1 MSPVLFHRN
10 TPLFL
15 VSIATIAFLY
25 APIVLLVVMSFNDS
39 PYIAFPIQHTS
50 TRWYGLMLGN
60 DQLWQALGNSLR
72 VGVIAS
78 LTATLIAVLAA
89 KAVTRYRFKGQRPT
103 ISLIMSPLVI
113 PEVILGT
120 ALLVL
125 LLSAG
130 LELSLLTVTIGHVV
144 ICTPY
149 ALAVMISRYAGFDPS
164 LEEASFD
171 LGETALGTFWRVTLP
186 LLLPGVVSALLL
198 SFLISFD
205 DFVVAFF
212 LTGSERTLP
221 VFVYNQLRF
230 PKKLP
235 EVLALAVC
243 LLLISIVLVAF
254 AEWLRRRDGAVE
266 EI

>member
-1 MSPVLFHRN
+1 VSGTLFHRN
-10 TPLFL
+10 TPLLL

-39 PYIAFPIQHTS
+39 PYIAFPIVKTS
-50 TRWYGLMLGN
+50 TRWYGEMLGN
-60 DQLWQALGNSLR
+60 DQLWQALANSLQ
-72 VGVIAS
+72 VGATAS
-78 LTATLIAVLAA
+78 LTATLIAILAA
-89 KAVTRYRFKGQRPT
+89 KSVTRYRFKGQRPT
-103 ISLIMSPLVI
+103 LSLVMSPLVI
-113 PEVILGT
+113 PEIILGT

-125 LLSAG
+125 LLGVG
-130 LELSLLTVTIGHVV
+130 LDLSLLTVTIGHII

-149 ALAVMISRYAGFDPS
+149 ALAVMISRYSGFDPS
-164 LEEASFD
+164 LEEASLD
-171 LGETALGTFWRVTLP
+171 LGETALGTFRRVTLP

-205 DFVVAFF
+205 DFVTAFF

-221 VFVYNQLRF
+221 VFIYNQLRF

-243 LLLISIVLVAF
+243 LLLISIVVVAF
-254 AEWLRRRDGAVE
+254 AEWLRRRDGVVD